1 MTLTDEAS
9 PGAAEAA
16 AAAHT
21 KGRNVRLAVILL
33 AQLLIVLDATV
44 VNVALPD
51 AQKALHMSDADRQWV
66 VTLYALT
73 FGSLLLLGG
82 RIADF
87 WGRRRTFLV
96 GMAGFAAASALG
108 GLAQGG
114 SELFAARAGQ
124 GVFAAML
131 APAAL
136 SLIQVNFPTGPARAK
151 AFGLYGAI
159 GGGGAALGLV
169 LGGVLTEYL
178 SWRWCLL
185 VNVPV
190 AIVAVVSGRLVLKE
204 SRAPGEP
211 AYDVPGAALV
221 TFGLASLVY
230 GLNRAS
236 VNGWQSGGTFA
247 FLALAVVLLV
257 GFVLVEQ
264 RSAAPLLPMRIPVH
278 PTRGGAYLAALIG
291 GAALLGGL
299 LFLTYYFQV
308 SLQYSPITAGV
319 ASVPLTASV
328 LVSAAV
334 ASVLLPRVGPRPLMV
349 IGPVIAAAGLAL
361 LTQISLDSSYVTSVL
376 PGLLL
381 IGFGLGFLFVPMSN
395 TALVGVADHDT
406 GAASALVNATQQ
418 VGGAIGTALFST
430 IYASAVSGYLTGHDA
445 SPASQGLALLHG
457 YRTAFAYAAGVML
470 LAAVIAAVLIRVKK
484 SDLAADATVHLG

>member
-1 MTLTDEAS
+1 MTLTDAA
-9 PGAAEAA
+9 PPTAAE
-16 AAAHT
+16 AAHT
-21 KGRNVRLAVILL
+21 KGRTVRLAVILL

-221 TFGLASLVY
+221 TVGLASLVY

-291 GAALLGGL
+291 GAALDLTRFRGHRLVDRSQLG
-299 LFLTYYFQV
+299 TAV
-308 SLQYSPITAGV
+308 SNS
-319 ASVPLTASV
+319 S
-328 LVSAAV
+328 
-334 ASVLLPRVGPRPLMV
+334 MV
-349 IGPVIAAAGLAL
+349 IGWSHSGHWP
-361 LTQISLDSSYVTSVL
+361 
-376 PGLLL
+376 P
-381 IGFGLGFLFVPMSN
+381 VPMRRQGRLQSSHHW
-395 TALVGVADHDT
+395 T
-406 GAASALVNATQQ
+406 
-418 VGGAIGTALFST
+418 
-430 IYASAVSGYLTGHDA
+430 
-445 SPASQGLALLHG
+445 PA
-457 YRTAFAYAAGVML
+457 
-470 LAAVIAAVLIRVKK
+470 
-484 SDLAADATVHLG
+484 